1 MVKDLRREQQFRSEG
16 VEQCLPFPAR
26 RMHPEVTGILIADHE
41 VAEFVGSGST
51 TTPRITPKAHN
62 RYCDIAVDHR

>member
-1 MVKDLRREQQFRSEG
+1 
-16 VEQCLPFPAR
+16 
-26 RMHPEVTGILIADHE
+26 MHPEVTGILIADHE